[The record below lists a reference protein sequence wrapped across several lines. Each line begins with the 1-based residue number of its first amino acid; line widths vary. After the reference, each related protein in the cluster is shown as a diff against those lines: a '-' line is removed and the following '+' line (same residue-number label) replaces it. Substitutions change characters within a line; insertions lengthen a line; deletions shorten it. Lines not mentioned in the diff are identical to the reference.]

1 MTIDRR
7 LLDILCCPVSR
18 QPLVALP
25 SAALARLNAQIEGGA
40 LQAADGSVVMVRLDE
55 ALCTPDQ
62 RRVYPVL
69 DGIPALLPES
79 AILWDPSEMAVKA

>member
-7 LLDILCCPVSR
+7 LLDILCCPVTR
-18 QPLVALP
+18 QPLAPLP
-25 SAALARLNAQIEGGA
+25 SAALARLNAQIDQGMVHSADG
-40 LQAADGSVVMVRLDE
+40 LQATARLVE

-79 AILWDPSEMAVKA
+79 AILWNPSETAATG